1 MHQFFSCP
9 YLVSIR
15 VRTGGVYAGPHAAA
29 HSARKKDVP
38 PPLARGHPPPP
49 PPRPPLPLSPSTS
62 TSTSA
67 SLPHFLHLSL
77 PSLSLP
83 PSLSLA
89 QQEQQHQRRN
99 DKKSSTRFS
108 RKPPCLR
115 LVSARGQGIICGPEF
130 ERCQRSP
137 AKQTRMRAGG
147 SSNHEVLQQIVG
159 CDARWRQQRIMGY
172 DEAGRCVN
180 TSR

>member
-1 MHQFFSCP
+1 MSVSCVHP
-9 YLVSIR
+9 RAHRRCLC
-15 VRTGGVYAGPHAAA
+15 RTTRGGSFGTQERRSPASGPR
-29 HSARKKDVP
+29 SSSP
-38 PPLARGHPPPP
+38 TPPPP
-49 PPRPPLPLSPSTS
+49 SPSTI
-62 TSTSA
+62 
-67 SLPHFLHLSL
+67 SLYLYLYLCLTPSL
-77 PSLSLP
+77 PSSLP
-83 PSLSLA
+83 PFPLPPALSLAA

-130 ERCQRSP
+130 EQCQQSP